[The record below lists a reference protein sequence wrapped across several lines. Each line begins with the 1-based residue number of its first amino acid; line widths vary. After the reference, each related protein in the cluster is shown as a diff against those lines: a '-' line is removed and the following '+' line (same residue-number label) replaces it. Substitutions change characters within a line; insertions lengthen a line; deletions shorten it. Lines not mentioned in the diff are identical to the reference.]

1 MWERARAC
9 VRTAG
14 LQASW
19 AWGERWVRGARRT
32 LGLCEVTATV
42 LPAALICLGA
52 FSKLSLFPN
61 CSGAAPAST
70 K

>member
-1 MWERARAC
+1 MEVCGCGIVGLGRAVGSRP
-9 VRTAG
+9 
-14 LQASW
+14 
-19 AWGERWVRGARRT
+19 RRT

-52 FSKLSLFPN
+52 FSKLSLGPN